1 MGAAGG
7 PKTGGRKKGTPNKRT
22 TERKAAVAAVADRVN
37 AFLPDAFTGDAHAY
51 LIALYKDPK
60 VDPRMR
66 LDAAKAALGY
76 EKPRLAS
83 VEMTQRSLDDLSPA
97 EFLDLWSKLEVMV
110 GVRPATPI
118 GPGDAAAGDA
128 STGAQERTELRALQ
142 SGQGGKRGQTH

>member
-1 MGAAGG
+1 MGAVGG

-37 AFLPDAFTGDAHAY
+37 AFLPDAFMGDAHAY

-83 VEMTQRSLDDLSPA
+83 VEMTQRSLDDLSPT
-97 EFLDLWSKLEVMV
+97 EFLELWGKLEAMV
-110 GVRPATPI
+110 GA
-118 GPGDAAAGDA
+118 GDAAAGDA
-128 STGAQERTELRALQ
+128 SAGAQERTELRALQ
-142 SGQGGKRGQTH
+142 SGQGGKSGQAH